1 MNKRDGVQ
9 MSNKQINIWAYLL
22 ILIGPSLLLSNRCNQ
37 VDRSSMRITTLNKRQ
52 HQCDE
57 SLVSHYFFYS
67 TKNDQKT
74 KLEKGYSPNP
84 KQPQTEETIEK
95 DWGFL

>member
-1 MNKRDGVQ
+1 MNH
-9 MSNKQINIWAYLL
+9 WF
-22 ILIGPSLLLSNRCNQ
+22 P
-37 VDRSSMRITTLNKRQ
+37 T
-52 HQCDE
+52 
-57 SLVSHYFFYS
+57 FFYS